1 MKNILQYIR
10 PNSKNNN
17 TQSKADILNNKTNQ
31 AGNQLTSGVQ
41 TIG

>member
-1 MKNILQYIR
+1 MKNIWQYIR

-17 TQSKADILNNKTNQ
+17 TQRKADILNKKTNQ
-31 AGNQLTSGVQ
+31 AGNQLTGGVK